1 MGYVSNRRNGNGE
14 NKKQEERSKRQE
26 RAQRILDAAAELIQR
41 WGYNKT
47 TIDDIA
53 RQAGVAK
60 GTIYLHWKTREDLF
74 EALIKREELVV
85 AEDIQRRIV
94 NDPEGATLHGLMK
107 HSMLA
112 TMKNPLMKAVI
123 LREGDVL
130 GELTH
135 KEYSTRAY
143 EERIASFKRFFEF
156 LRSHDLVRND
166 IGMREQIYILNAV
179 SMGVLLADPWLP
191 DEFKVSDEEAVELM
205 AETIKRTL
213 EPRNT
218 ATGGELQEV
227 TIVFNQYIDYI
238 VESTKEQVQK
248 EMES

>member
-14 NKKQEERSKRQE
+14 SRKQEDQSKRQE

-53 RQAGVAK
+53 RQARVAK

-74 EALIKREELVV
+74 EALIKREVLMV
-85 AEDIQRRIV
+85 AEDIQRRIA

-112 TMKNPLMKAVI
+112 TMKNPLMKAVM

-130 GELTH
+130 GELIH
-135 KEYSTRAY
+135 KEYSTRVY
-143 EERIASFKRFFEF
+143 EERITSFKRFFEF
-156 LRSHDLVRND
+156 LRSHDLVRTD

-213 EPRNT
+213 EPRNA
-218 ATGGELQEV
+218 ATGAELQEI
-227 TIVFNQYIDYI
+227 TTVFNQYIDYI
-238 VESTKEQVQK
+238 VESTKEQIQK